1 VQQGSPG
8 TTGVSPVPTRAQGSP
23 SGIGETPVVSGVSI
37 RYADWLLLAG
47 VILIALYQRITF
59 TSLVP
64 PFISKDSQS
73 YFLPAWDLVHGG
85 GLVLGLRRTPGY
97 PLFLAFIQSLF
108 GSELSTV
115 VLVQHLI
122 GVGTAALAFVL
133 GRLIYGRLAGAVAG
147 LLVALSAPLI
157 VYEHYVLT
165 EALFMFAITAA
176 MLLLVLAMR
185 SKRTY
190 QAFIAGVSLGLA
202 SMVRPVGQVLA
213 PVLLLGIAASRWP
226 RWREAI
232 VATVVCSLGLV
243 IALTPWAVRNQLVN
257 DLGGTTTFGRTLI
270 ARTAYYDRGFVF
282 YEPGWG
288 DVGDAQS
295 VAARKV
301 VQEGANRRQSDGT
314 IAGRLRQDLN
324 LGPVEVNAVM
334 RDVATEAIVRRPGHF
349 LVGSLKFAWTIFQ
362 GQDERVGNHADEV
375 KDVTWEARTA
385 HLLPGKPSPSQDL
398 AQRDAQ
404 RLLNLFQPAR
414 YTFWLTTLFIL
425 GMVGSALRSSWRSGL
440 VVASA
445 AVAHIVLSAALDGP
459 QERYRYT
466 VDPLINVMAAGGI
479 ATCAAFAMALRRS
492 VSSIRPT
499 PTRQPDVAP
508 TR

>member
-1 VQQGSPG
+1 MQQDSPG
-8 TTGVSPVPTRAQGSP
+8 TAGVSPVPITAQGSP
-23 SGIGETPVVSGVSI
+23 SGSGETPAVPGTFI

-47 VILIALYQRITF
+47 VMLIALYQRITF

-97 PLFLAFIQSLF
+97 PLFLAFVQSLF

-115 VLVQHLI
+115 VLVQHLL
-122 GVGTAALAFVL
+122 GVGTAALAYILARIIF
-133 GRLIYGRLAGAVAG
+133 GRLAGIAAG

-165 EALFMFAITAA
+165 ESLFMFAITAA
-176 MLLLVLAMR
+176 MVLLVLAMR
-185 SKRTY
+185 SNRRY

-213 PVLLLGIAASRWP
+213 PVFLLGIAASRWP

-232 VATVVCSLGLV
+232 VATVICGLGLT
-243 IALTPWAVRNQLVN
+243 IALTPWAVRNRLVN

-288 DVGDAQS
+288 DVGDAQT
-295 VAARKV
+295 VAARKI

-314 IAGRLRQDLN
+314 IAGRLRQELN

-334 RDVATEAIVRRPGHF
+334 RDVATEAIVRHPDHF
-349 LVGSLKFAWTIFQ
+349 LIGSLTFAWDIFQ

-385 HLLPGKPSPSQDL
+385 HLLPGKPSPSQEM

-414 YTFWLTTLFIL
+414 YIFWLTGLFII
-425 GMVGSALRSSWRSGL
+425 GIVGSALMSSWRAGL

-445 AVAHIVLSAALDGP
+445 AVVHIVLSAALDGP

-466 VDPLINVMAAGGI
+466 VDPLINVMVAGGI
-479 ATCAAFAMALRRS
+479 ATSAAFAMAFVRS
-492 VSSIRPT
+492 ASGIRPT

>member
-1 VQQGSPG
+1 
-8 TTGVSPVPTRAQGSP
+8 
-23 SGIGETPVVSGVSI
+23 
-37 RYADWLLLAG
+37 
-47 VILIALYQRITF
+47 
-59 TSLVP
+59 
-64 PFISKDSQS
+64 
-73 YFLPAWDLVHGG
+73 
-85 GLVLGLRRTPGY
+85 
-97 PLFLAFIQSLF
+97 
-108 GSELSTV
+108 
-115 VLVQHLI
+115 
-122 GVGTAALAFVL
+122 
-133 GRLIYGRLAGAVAG
+133 
-147 LLVALSAPLI
+147 
-157 VYEHYVLT
+157 VLT

-176 MLLLVLAMR
+176 ILLLVLAMR
-185 SKRTY
+185 SKRSY

-213 PVLLLGIAASRWP
+213 PVLLVGIGASRWP
-226 RWREAI
+226 RWRETIIATAI
-232 VATVVCSLGLV
+232 CSLGLV

-288 DVGDAQS
+288 DVGDAQT
-295 VAARKV
+295 VAARKI
-301 VQEGANRRQSDGT
+301 VQDGANRRQSDGT

-334 RDVATEAIVRRPGHF
+334 RDVATEAIVRRPDHF
-349 LVGSLKFAWTIFQ
+349 LIGSLAFAWDIFQ

-404 RLLNLFQPAR
+404 RIINVYQPAR
-414 YTFWLTTLFIL
+414 YTLWLTVLFVL
-425 GMVGSALRSSWRSGL
+425 GIVGSALRSSWRVGL
-440 VVASA
+440 AVAA
-445 AVAHIVLSAALDGP
+445 AAAAHIVLSAALDGP

-479 ATCAAFAMALRRS
+479 ATCAVLAMAVLQS
-492 VSSIRPT
+492 VNGIRPT
-499 PTRQPDVAP
+499 PTSQPDVAP